1 MTKGQEWT
9 DEFYVK
15 FHTQGVIKPLP
26 DFLDHKI
33 EELRDEYQ
41 KEVLKAWN
49 AGFEYAEHLIKYLEG
64 ANETVNEARSN

>member
-1 MTKGQEWT
+1 VRRKKMTKGQEWA

-15 FHTQGVIKPLP
+15 FHVQGSLP
-26 DFLDHKI
+26 DFLDRKI

-49 AGFEYAEHLIKYLEG
+49 AGYEYCEHLDKIFGGSK
-64 ANETVNEARSN
+64 